1 MLCAH
6 VTILKASLMCYVC
19 SVFSDNLQIQA
30 IEEELFGPD
39 ETAIIS
45 DTPSN
50 LETKRNRRL
59 YLERQLSNQF
69 SQDDSKPQLRRTPSV
84 PMSPTDRRQALIKQL
99 SKQKSINEPPS
110 KETVAKKDEN
120 TRLIAEE
127 RAETGNVSI
136 L

>member
-1 MLCAH
+1 MLCARDKF
-6 VTILKASLMCYVC
+6 LKYLYTMYVC

-30 IEEELFGPD
+30 IEEELFAPD

-59 YLERQLSNQF
+59 YLERQLSNQLA
-69 SQDDSKPQLRRTPSV
+69 QDDSRPPLQRTPST
-84 PMSPTDRRQALIKQL
+84 PMSPTDRKRALIKQL
-99 SKQKSINEPPS
+99 SRQKSINEPPS

-120 TRLIAEE
+120 TRLIADE